1 MLNEAADDFLVSYTS
16 LSFKRLFHDSPV
28 VPIQG
33 FDVLHPSSND
43 GAAAGQIKMGF
54 KIFSRTM
61 GSDHLHPQVR
71 VFHQSL
77 NQISVYNSK
86 TSKA

>member
-1 MLNEAADDFLVSYTS
+1 LFFVLGLCGHCS
-16 LSFKRLFHDSPV
+16 LSFKRLFHDNPV

-61 GSDHLHPQVR
+61 GLGQNHLHPQVR

>member
-1 MLNEAADDFLVSYTS
+1 
-16 LSFKRLFHDSPV
+16 
-28 VPIQG
+28 
-33 FDVLHPSSND
+33 
-43 GAAAGQIKMGF
+43 MGF
-54 KIFSRTM
+54 KIFSRRM

-77 NQISVYNSK
+77 NQISVYDSK